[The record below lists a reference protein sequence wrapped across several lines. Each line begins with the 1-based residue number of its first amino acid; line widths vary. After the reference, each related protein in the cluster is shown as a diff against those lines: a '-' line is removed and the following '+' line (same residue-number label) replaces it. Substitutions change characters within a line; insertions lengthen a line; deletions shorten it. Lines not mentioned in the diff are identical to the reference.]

1 MGQDGGSVG
10 MQYDVMLPGGKTLG
24 GLVPW
29 TAQYNLA
36 H

>member
-1 MGQDGGSVG
+1 VSPDGDNVG

-24 GLVPW
+24 GLIPT
-29 TAQYNLA
+29 TAQYNQP